1 MNDRITDAAAQ
12 QANRLVLVAV
22 LYVQPGQEAAF
33 HRYES
38 VAALVMQRYGG
49 QIERVIRTGESARG
63 DAQPF
68 EVHVVTFP
76 GQRELD
82 DYRADPELARLLT
95 LRQSCI
101 TRTEVVIGYDAELY

>member
-1 MNDRITDAAAQ
+1 MDEATQPAK
-12 QANRLVLVAV
+12 RLVLVAV

-49 QIERVIRTGESARG
+49 QIERVIRTGESAAG

-68 EVHVVTFP
+68 EVHVITFP

-82 DYRADPELARLLT
+82 DYRADPELARLLP

-101 TRTEVVIGYDAELY
+101 TRTEILIGHDVEVY